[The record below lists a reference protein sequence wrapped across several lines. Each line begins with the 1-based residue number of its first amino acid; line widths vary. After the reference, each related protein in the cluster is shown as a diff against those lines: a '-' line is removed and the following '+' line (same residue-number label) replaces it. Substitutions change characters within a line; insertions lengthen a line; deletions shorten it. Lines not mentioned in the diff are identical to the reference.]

1 MKDPK
6 HRRGDRKDGYLVKET
21 DPLHALAPYILPNRA
36 DNEAVLS
43 ETLDMSQVMA
53 YIEKKNADLPQFRYT
68 FFHFIVAALA
78 KTITLRPHMNRFYSG
93 HRLYDRKE
101 LLFSFV
107 VKKQFSDTG
116 DEVLATIRMDRES
129 DVPPLE
135 QVYEKVKDIVCRVR
149 ETDQTDSTTDKMNI
163 LLKMP
168 RPILRFA
175 MRILRWLEYH
185 GHYPDALM
193 CDDPYYSSVFLSN
206 LGSIKMSADYHH
218 LTNWGTNSIFVIV
231 GEKKP
236 TPFYRANGTV
246 EVKDAICLGITIDE
260 RIADGFYFAKS
271 IKILRRLF
279 ADPSLIELPIYEPLP
294 PESDAPEKEG

>member
-1 MKDPK
+1 MKDQK
-6 HRRGDRKDGYLVKET
+6 RKRGDRKDGYLVKES
-21 DPLHALAPYILPNRA
+21 DPLHAIAPYFLPNRA

-43 ETLDMSQVMA
+43 EIVDMTHVVE
-53 YIEKKNADLPQFRYT
+53 YIGKKNADNPEFKYT
-68 FFHFIVAALA
+68 FFHFIVAAIA
-78 KTITLRPHMNRFYSG
+78 KTMTLRPHMNRFYAG

-101 LLFSFV
+101 LSFSFV
-107 VKKQFSDTG
+107 VKKQFTDSG
-116 DEVLATIRMDRES
+116 DEVLATVKIDRES
-129 DVPPLE
+129 DVSPLE
-135 QVYEKVKDIVCRVR
+135 QVYNKVKKIVFSVR
-149 ETDQTDSTTDKMNI
+149 KTDKTDSTTDKMNF

-168 RPILRFA
+168 RPVLRFA

-218 LTNWGTNSIFVIV
+218 LANWGTNSIFVIV

-236 TPFYRANGTV
+236 MPFYQEDGSVMVR
-246 EVKDAICLGITIDE
+246 DALQLGITIDE

-279 ADPSLIELPIYEPLP
+279 ENPEWIERPIYEELP
-294 PESDAPEKEG
+294 PLNDKT

>member
-1 MKDPK
+1 MKDQK
-6 HRRGDRKDGYLVKET
+6 RKRGDRKDGYLVKES
-21 DPLHALAPYILPNRA
+21 DPLHAIAPYFLPNRA

-43 ETLDMSQVMA
+43 EIVDMTHVIE
-53 YIEKKNADLPQFRYT
+53 YINKKNADNPEFKYT
-68 FFHFIVAALA
+68 FFHFIVAAIA
-78 KTITLRPHMNRFYSG
+78 KTMTLRPHMNRFYAG

-101 LLFSFV
+101 LSFSFV
-107 VKKQFSDTG
+107 VKKQFTDSG
-116 DEVLATIRMDRES
+116 DEVLATVKIDRES
-129 DVPPLE
+129 DVSPLE
-135 QVYEKVKDIVCRVR
+135 QVYNKVKKIVFSVR
-149 ETDQTDSTTDKMNI
+149 KTDKTDSTTDKMKF

-168 RPILRFA
+168 RPVLRFA

-218 LTNWGTNSIFVIV
+218 LANWGTNSIFVIV

-236 TPFYRANGTV
+236 MPFYQEDGSVMVR
-246 EVKDAICLGITIDE
+246 DALQLGITIDE

-279 ADPSLIELPIYEPLP
+279 ENPEWIERPIYEELP
-294 PESDAPEKEG
+294 PLNDKI